1 MTSFWDNLRRR
12 YLQGNIAVK
21 LIYVNVAVFL
31 LQALFLTFCRL
42 LGLNAGLWLLWLE
55 LPAQWSD
62 FIVRPWS
69 LLTYM
74 FMHGSLMHLFFN
86 MLWLY
91 VFGRYFLQKFDTRQ
105 FLTVYLAGGLTG
117 GIFYMVGYNVFPY
130 YAPYL
135 STALLSGASAAIL
148 AITLTVAVY
157 RPEEELMLMFL
168 GRLKM
173 KWLAVIMIVIDLLS
187 LTGGNGGGSLAHLGG
202 AVLGILAGLYLKSR
216 WQGRL
221 HIDRKRS
228 TGRQAR
234 TRKYHRSTEER
245 TVDID
250 QAYRDRR
257 RREEDRRDAIL
268 DKIKASGYDSLTAEE
283 KKYLFD
289 SGK

>member
-21 LIYVNVAVFL
+21 LIYVNVAVYL
-31 LQALFLTFCRL
+31 LQALFLTLCRL

-105 FLTVYLAGGLTG
+105 FLAVYLAGGLTG

-173 KWLAVIMIVIDLLS
+173 KWLAVIMIVIP
-187 LTGGNGGGSLAHLGG
+187 A
-202 AVLGILAGLYLKSR
+202 
-216 WQGRL
+216 
-221 HIDRKRS
+221 
-228 TGRQAR
+228 
-234 TRKYHRSTEER
+234 
-245 TVDID
+245 
-250 QAYRDRR
+250 
-257 RREEDRRDAIL
+257 
-268 DKIKASGYDSLTAEE
+268 
-283 KKYLFD
+283 
-289 SGK
+289 